1 MKQFRSFSL
10 VTFSLAVV
18 LVTWL
23 IFMACNVGDHGRGVR
38 ERVPERNLRQA
49 HAVGSARRPSQLR
62 QSGSDRERGW
72 AHVVRV
78 RRRPFPNGPSLQPE
92 ARYSVWYSGENA
104 IRASRQL
111 QAGQAA
117 DDGSTTFDF
126 LTATVDPDDK
136 TFWVA
141 LPFMQSFAK
150 GPSFRMVVGKITP

>member
-1 MKQFRSFSL
+1 
-10 VTFSLAVV
+10 
-18 LVTWL
+18 
-23 IFMACNVGDHGRGVR
+23 MACNVGDHGRGVR
-38 ERVPERNLRQA
+38 ERVPGRNLRQA
-49 HAVGSARRPSQLR
+49 HAVGSARRPLQLR

-78 RRRPFPNGPSLQPE
+78 LPTALPE
-92 ARYSVWYSGENA
+92 QTVAPAGSAIQRYSGENA

-141 LPFMQSFAK
+141 LPFMQSFTK